1 MVCIAGTDLCGM
13 ENRPFGYAIPMKAKR
28 NISVSTIRPFDFYVL
43 LFFLVSFAG
52 WLWEVAIYLVTEQTW
67 VNRGI
72 YLGPYLPI
80 YGAGGLLLWFLLHRL
95 HEKKLLT
102 FLLASAVCSAVEYA
116 ASVFLEWRWGMRWWD
131 YSGYAIN
138 LNGRICLLGAVCF
151 GLGGMFLN
159 CYLMPVY
166 MKLYHKIKPG
176 RRRFLCFILLS
187 VFIVDAAYCAANPNT
202 GRGIAWNQR
211 P

>member
-1 MVCIAGTDLCGM
+1 
-13 ENRPFGYAIPMKAKR
+13 MKAKR
-28 NISVSTIRPFDFYVL
+28 NVLDLTVRTFDFYVL
-43 LFFLVSFAG
+43 LFFLVSFVG
-52 WLWEVAIYLVTEQTW
+52 WLWEVAIYLVTEHRW

-95 HEKKLLT
+95 HKRKLLT
-102 FLLASAVCSAVEYA
+102 FLLSAAVCCGVEYA

-159 CYLMPVY
+159 CCMMPWY
-166 MKLYHKIKPG
+166 MKAYHKIKPVY
-176 RRRFLCFILLS
+176 RWILCVILLS
-187 VFIVDAAYCAANPNT
+187 VFITDAAYCAVNPNR
-202 GRGIAWNQR
+202 GRGIAAFSAFGVSVR
-211 P
+211 